1 MKKRNENKRIKR
13 LLTIRVD
20 PEQIEATRKIAQ
32 RKSIG
37 YQTLMRMWIAEGIE
51 RERELLDRRKRA

>member
-1 MKKRNENKRIKR
+1 MKKQAENRRAKK
-13 LLTIRVD
+13 LLTIRMD
-20 PEQIEATRKIAQ
+20 PKQIEIARKIAQ

-51 RERELLDRRKRA
+51 REQDSVTRRKQA

>member
-1 MKKRNENKRIKR
+1 MEKQGESKRIKR

-20 PEQIEATRKIAQ
+20 PEQIEMTRKIAK

-51 RERELLDRRKRA
+51 RELESLNRRKRV